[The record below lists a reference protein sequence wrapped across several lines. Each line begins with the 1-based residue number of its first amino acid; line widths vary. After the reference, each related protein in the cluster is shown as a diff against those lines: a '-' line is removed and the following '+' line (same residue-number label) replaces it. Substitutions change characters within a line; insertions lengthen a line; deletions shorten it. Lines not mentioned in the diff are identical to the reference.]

1 MRGFGSQKTSSDR
14 VIGDHA
20 AMAQATV
27 TMAPLDRR
35 ADVGTIDADK
45 RTVEL
50 VFSTAQDGDVLR
62 YDWDTGKRYWER
74 LSLDPAHVRLNRLN
88 HGAPLLN
95 THSAYAL
102 ADIIGVVEDDSAKL
116 LKSEARAT
124 VRFSKR
130 PDVEPY
136 YRDVIDK
143 IIRNVSVGYRVHAFA
158 EQSKPKDGFPVRLA
172 TDWEPYEISMVPMGA
187 DSGARVRKSND
198 VETNACVLVLCGQRL
213 TDADRI
219 RQLRLVRARF

>member
-1 MRGFGSQKTSSDR
+1 MT
-14 VIGDHA
+14 
-20 AMAQATV
+20 QAT
-27 TMAPLDRR
+27 MRMPPLDRR
-35 ADVGTIDADK
+35 ADVGSINADK

-50 VFSTAQDGDVLR
+50 VFSTIKDGDILR

-74 LSLDPAHVRLNRLN
+74 LSLDPAHVRLDRLN

-95 THSAYAL
+95 AHSAYTL

-116 LKSEARAT
+116 LTSEARAT

-130 PDVEPY
+130 DDVEPY
-136 YRDVIDK
+136 YRDVLDR
-143 IIRNVSVGYRVHAFA
+143 IIRSVSVGYRVHAFA
-158 EQSKPKDGFPVRLA
+158 EQPKPKDGFPVRLA

-187 DSGARVRKSND
+187 DVGARVRKSTD
-198 VETNACVLVLCGQRL
+198 VETNAYVIVLCGPRL